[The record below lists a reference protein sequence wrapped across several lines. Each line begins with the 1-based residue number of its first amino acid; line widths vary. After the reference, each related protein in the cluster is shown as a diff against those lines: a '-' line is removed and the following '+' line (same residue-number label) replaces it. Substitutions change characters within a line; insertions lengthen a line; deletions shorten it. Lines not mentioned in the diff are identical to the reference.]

1 MLAMSI
7 EAARTR
13 VLSGMQPTSDSLHLG
28 NLIGALVN
36 WVALQEDFD
45 AYYMVA
51 DLHALNEHPD
61 PAVLRERT
69 RRTAAQFLAGG
80 VDPDRS
86 VVFVQSHVPEH
97 AELTWILD
105 CFTGFG
111 EASRMTQFKD
121 KSAKRGGEGI
131 NLGLFTY
138 PVLMAADILL
148 YDAALVPVGEDQR
161 QHLELTRDLAQRVN
175 GRYPDTFVVP
185 EPYILR
191 SSAKIYDLQE
201 PTAKMSKSAG
211 SDAGL
216 IQLLDD
222 PAVVAKRIR
231 SAVTDAEREIRFD
244 PEAKPGI
251 SNLLTIHSALSGRS
265 VADLAADF
273 AGQGYG
279 DLKKAVA
286 EVVVDFLAP
295 IRERVTHY
303 LETPD
308 LLDDIL
314 ADGAR
319 KARLV
324 ARETVERTRDRV
336 GLLPARGTRA

>member
-1 MLAMSI
+1 MLAMSHA
-7 EAARTR
+7 AARTR

-51 DLHALNEHPD
+51 DLHALNEHPE

-80 VDPDRS
+80 VDPERS
-86 VVFVQSHVPEH
+86 VVFVQSHIAEH
-97 AELTWILD
+97 SELTWILD

-121 KSAKRGGEGI
+121 KSVKRGNEGV

-175 GRYPDTFVVP
+175 GRHPDTFVVP
-185 EPYILR
+185 EPYILK

-216 IQLLDD
+216 IQLLDE
-222 PAVVAKRIR
+222 PGVITKRIK

-265 VADLAADF
+265 VEDLAADF

-303 LETPD
+303 LRTPD

-336 GLLPARGTRA
+336 GLLPARGARA